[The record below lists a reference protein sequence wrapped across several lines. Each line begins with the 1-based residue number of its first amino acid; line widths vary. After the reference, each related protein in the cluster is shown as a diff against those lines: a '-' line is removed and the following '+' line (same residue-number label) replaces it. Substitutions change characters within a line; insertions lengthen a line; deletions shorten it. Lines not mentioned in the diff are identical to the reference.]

1 MKKESVKKNFIYN
14 ILYQILV
21 LILPLITAPYLSRV
35 IGGDSIGIY
44 SYTHAFANYFV
55 LFAMLGVNN
64 YGNRS
69 IARVRDNYDERSRTF
84 WSIYAIQVILTFVL
98 SIAYILYI
106 FLIKPDHSIIYFFQI
121 FYVISAGLDI
131 NWFFFGMEKFKIT
144 VTRNMLIK
152 ILTTIAIFIFVK
164 SVNDLWLYTLII
176 SAGTLI
182 SQILIWLF
190 LIKNVS
196 IYIPNLNDIKKHII
210 PDLKL
215 FIPVIAISLYNIMD
229 KLMLGYMST
238 YEEVGYYEYA
248 EKIAQVPV
256 TIIIALGTVMMPHV
270 SNLMAKG
277 KLDECK
283 RLFDKGMLF
292 VMFMSF
298 AFTFGMANLS
308 PDFSIWYYGSHFA
321 RCGLFMVYLS
331 PVIIFKS
338 WANIVR
344 TQFIMPAGQDNIYIT
359 SVITGAIV
367 NLCLNAILIPKYAG
381 IGAIVGTI
389 FAEFSVFFVQFWE
402 TRKQIVF
409 GKYLK
414 YASVFCIIGIIMYI
428 SMYFVGKIETGLLI
442 SIVLRFLVGAFVY
455 CLFAIGYIFHL
466 RKKDVVVNEIIESIK
481 KKLIKQ

>member
-14 ILYQILV
+14 ILYQMLV
-21 LILPLITAPYLSRV
+21 LVLPLVTAPYLSRI

-55 LFAMLGVNN
+55 LFTMLGVNN

-69 IARVRDNYDERSRTF
+69 IARVRDNCNERSRTF
-84 WSIYAIQVILTFVL
+84 WSIYAVQAILAVIL
-98 SIAYILYI
+98 SIIYILYI
-106 FLIKPDHSIIYFFQI
+106 FLLKPDNTIIYFFQI

-152 ILTTIAIFIFVK
+152 ILTTIAIFIFIK
-164 SVNDLWLYTLII
+164 SANDLWLYTLII

-182 SQILIWLF
+182 SQISIWPF
-190 LIKNVS
+190 LVKNIT
-196 IYIPNLNDIKKHII
+196 IYIPSLKDIKKHII
-210 PDLKL
+210 PNLKL

-229 KLMLGYMST
+229 KLMLGNMST
-238 YEEVGYYEYA
+238 YEEVGYYTYA

-308 PDFSIWYYGSHFA
+308 PDFSIWYYGSNFA
-321 RCGLFMVYLS
+321 RSGLFLVWLS

-344 TQFIMPAGQDNIYIT
+344 TQFIMPAGQDNIYII

-367 NLCLNAILIPKYAG
+367 NLCMNTILIPKYAG
-381 IGAIVGTI
+381 IGAVVGTI
-389 FAEFSVFFVQFWE
+389 FAEFSVFFVQAWK
-402 TRKQIVF
+402 TRKQIAFV
-409 GKYLK
+409 KYLK

-428 SMYFVGKIETGLLI
+428 SMCCIGKILTSLLI
-442 SIVLRFLVGAFVY
+442 NLVLRFLVGTFTY
-455 CLFAIGYIFHL
+455 CLLAIVYFFYL
-466 RKKDVVVNEIIESIK
+466 RKKDIVVNEIIESAK
-481 KKLIKQ
+481 KKFIKQ